1 MISKTLFSICF
12 LLVGLML
19 VSQCAVSISWG
30 LSGSYLWDI
39 ENTDLTNKTTENNE
53 SNETSQTD
61 KEDDTEEKEFII
73 HHPINAKS
81 KLESKSDPNSIDKW
95 LQSLSLDV
103 KGIPPD
109 LT

>member
-1 MISKTLFSICF
+1 
-12 LLVGLML
+12 ML

-30 LSGSYLWDI
+30 LSGAYLSDI

-81 KLESKSDPNSIDKW
+81 KLESKSDPNSIHKW